1 MWETWYTVMMQA
13 LRERELPCK
22 RKPTTMHRHTNI
34 HDGGSV
40 AGLLLLNAA
49 IGAPS

>member
-13 LRERELPCK
+13 LRERELRCK
-22 RKPTTMHRHTNI
+22 RKPTTMRHTNI

-40 AGLLLLNAA
+40 AGNLLLDDAR
-49 IGAPS
+49 GAPS